1 MTVRLV
7 VLLALRALITTL
19 VTAANVGIYQAF
31 LYNAGQ
37 TSQET
42 QLASS
47 INALFG
53 VSQNTCSR
61 SKRDTWTDLLHNLD
75 KRPEFDT
82 LKTPR
87 EEKVDHHLKENMTHP
102 VSEHT
107 FFSTIAL
114 TNSSTILTTTSTP
127 SDTSFPTTTTTS
139 STTPATSFTTTAKPD
154 DLDAQM
160 DQDKNT
166 MDVTLLPETCMSSL
180 NVLAALV
187 LFALTATMNVLLLG
201 CLFNKM
207 LQLRAKE
214 DQLRGSFDALQRLYT
229 AGRVME
235 EVTLQ

>member
-47 INALFG
+47 INSLFG
-53 VSQNTCSR
+53 VSQSTCNR

-75 KRPEFDT
+75 QRPGFDT

-87 EEKVDHHLKENMTHP
+87 EEKVNHHLKENLTLP
-102 VSEHT
+102 VSEPT
-107 FFSTIAL
+107 FFSTMAL
-114 TNSSTILTTTSTP
+114 TNPTTLLTTTSTP
-127 SDTSFPTTTTTS
+127 SDTFFPTTTTTS
-139 STTPATSFTTTAKPD
+139 SASSTTFSTTTDKSA
-154 DLDAQM
+154 DLDAKM
-160 DQDKNT
+160 DQDKNA

-187 LFALTATMNVLLLG
+187 LFVLTATMNVILLG

-214 DQLRGSFDALQRLYT
+214 EQLRGSFDALQRLYT
-229 AGRVME
+229 AGRVMD
-235 EVTLQ
+235 EVNL